1 MPSDLTTGSF
11 DELMAPPRDTTLLNV
26 FPGSGGNGKLSMEG
40 KTAAAGVDRRLD
52 DCEASTAAPTKA
64 PTVAPTKAPVS
75 ACAASLNLKIDD
87 IDAAKA
93 AKDNATLVECVSE
106 WDTSITTTMS
116 NVFYQATDVNSNLN
130 GCDV

>member
-52 DCEASTAAPTKA
+52 DCEASTVAPTKA

-75 ACAASLNLKIDD
+75 ACAASLNLTIDD
-87 IDAAKA
+87 ITAAKG
-93 AKDNATLVECVSE
+93 NQCSQRHVGCSATLPLER
-106 WDTSITTTMS
+106 
-116 NVFYQATDVNSNLN
+116 
-130 GCDV
+130 